1 MGQLFD
7 TIRQLVAE
15 EKYVVGEHA
24 SERLEGRGIMEW
36 QVVTGLENGE
46 LIIERPD
53 ATPNPAVEVRR
64 ILAGRHRVQGRL
76 VSTASE
82 WCSQVGNRPLL
93 RQRLAM
99 RIPGQR
105 IRRTRLIQ
113 TEKYVVAVE
122 VEMVVP
128 VDDPSEP
135 CYESETVQ
143 LLREIKEHA
152 ERGDVAWLTKKG
164 KVYAAVEA
172 A

>member
-1 MGQLFD
+1 
-7 TIRQLVAE
+7 
-15 EKYVVGEHA
+15 
-24 SERLEGRGIMEW
+24 
-36 QVVTGLENGE
+36 
-46 LIIERPD
+46 
-53 ATPNPAVEVRR
+53 
-64 ILAGRHRVQGRL
+64 
-76 VSTASE
+76 
-82 WCSQVGNRPLL
+82 
-93 RQRLAM
+93 M
-99 RIPGQR
+99 RIPGKR

-135 CYESETVQ
+135 CYESETIQ

-152 ERGDVAWLTKKG
+152 ERGDTAWLTQRG